1 MTVYLVG
8 AGPTDPGLITVRGA
22 DAPARAVVVY
32 DRLASVALL
41 DLVPPNAELISAA
54 KAPGQV
60 ELTQHEINA
69 LLVER
74 GHAGATVVRHRCVG
88 RKLDKTSPPR
98 RGNQLCESGKAIYL
112 GWSDSPI
119 SDGEPCRKAPCSLN
133 ATTARQAPRVAF
145 LLGGPAV
152 SGDVLDRVRSTDHLV
167 DGVRQDPTP

>member
-8 AGPTDPGLITVRGA
+8 AGPADPGLITVRGA
-22 DAPARAVVVY
+22 DALAPADIVVVC

-98 RGNQLCESGKAIYL
+98 RGNQLCG
-112 GWSDSPI
+112 SP
-119 SDGEPCRKAPCSLN
+119 GLVCR
-133 ATTARQAPRVAF
+133 TR
-145 LLGGPAV
+145 
-152 SGDVLDRVRSTDHLV
+152 
-167 DGVRQDPTP
+167 